1 MSKLAIEDEE
11 SVMRFEG
18 RVVLITGGGTGIGRA
33 AAELFITEGARV
45 VVTGRRAEPLRALE
59 DAHSDKVATVVGD
72 IAADDGPS
80 KAVQCAVDR
89 FGGLD
94 VLVNN
99 ASLWIT
105 KSVRD
110 LSDDDIFQSLSVNQ
124 AAILRMVREALPH
137 LLARRGTI
145 VNLSSTG
152 AQRPM
157 ADNALYAGSKAAVES
172 MTRCLAVELGPAGIR
187 VNSVAPGATD
197 TEMLADSLTDEVRE
211 LTASLTPL
219 GRVGTAEDV
228 ARAVVW
234 LASPEADWITGQVV
248 QSSGGIML

>member
-1 MSKLAIEDEE
+1 MSELASEGEE
-11 SVMRFEG
+11 LIMRFG
-18 RVVLITGGGTGIGRA
+18 DKVVLITGGGTGIGRA
-33 AAELFITEGARV
+33 AAELFVAEGAHV
-45 VVTGRRAEPLRALE
+45 VVTGRRAEPLQELAE
-59 DAHSDKVATVVGD
+59 AHPGSIAAVVGD
-72 IAADDGPS
+72 IAAEDGPS
-80 KAVQCAVDR
+80 EAVQCAIDR

-105 KSVRD
+105 KSVGD
-110 LSDDDIFQSLSVNQ
+110 LSDDDIFQSLAVNQ
-124 AAILRMVREALPH
+124 AAMLRMIRAALPH
-137 LLARRGTI
+137 LQARRGAI

-187 VNSVAPGATD
+187 VNAVAPGATD
-197 TEMLADSLTDEVRE
+197 TEMLAESLTDEIRE
-211 LTASLTPL
+211 LTASMTPL
-219 GRVGTAEDV
+219 GRVGTSEDV

-234 LASPEADWITGQVV
+234 LAGPEAGWITGQVV

>member
-1 MSKLAIEDEE
+1 
-11 SVMRFEG
+11 MRFG
-18 RVVLITGGGTGIGRA
+18 GKVVLITGGGTGIGRA
-33 AAELFITEGARV
+33 AAEQFVAEGAQV
-45 VVTGRRAEPLRALE
+45 VVTGRRIEPLTELA
-59 DAHSDKVATVVGD
+59 DAYPEQVATVVGD
-72 IAADDGPS
+72 IAAVDGPAR
-80 KAVQCAVDR
+80 AVACASER

-105 KSVRD
+105 KSVGD
-110 LSDDDIFQSLSVNQ
+110 LTDEDIFQSLAVNQ
-124 AAILRMVREALPH
+124 AAMLRMIRQALP
-137 LLARRGTI
+137 LLVARRGTI

-172 MTRCLAVELGPAGIR
+172 MTRCLAVELGPSGVR
-187 VNSVAPGATD
+187 VNTVAPGATD
-197 TEMLADSLTDEVRE
+197 TEMLASSLTDEVRE
-211 LTASLTPL
+211 LTASVTPL

-234 LASPEADWITGQVV
+234 LAGPDADWITGQVV